1 MITIIEGPDGAG
13 KTTLVQDLRYR
24 WINTVGHHQGPYVHD
39 VIGETLTSISSA
51 MCLAS
56 HVVCDRLHLGE
67 RIYGPVFRGKD
78 MLGDLGQ
85 DILEESLLKVL
96 GGVVQIICL
105 PPYESH
111 VKPAWLARE
120 QVEMLDSTEQ
130 LERIYQLYK
139 TQKSALP
146 TIVYDWTRQTVDGL
160 LDELVLIRSPGREAL
175 SVFYS

>member
-13 KTTLVQDLRYR
+13 KTTLLEALRYR
-24 WINTVGHHQGPYVHD
+24 WLDTIGHHQGPYRHD
-39 VIGETLTSISSA
+39 VIGETLAAVSSA
-51 MCLAS
+51 LSLSS

-67 RIYGPVFRGKD
+67 RIYGPVFRSHD

-85 DILEESLLKVL
+85 EVLERALLEVM

-120 QVEMLDSTEQ
+120 QVEMLDSTDQ
-130 LERIYQLYK
+130 LERVYELYE
-139 TQKSALP
+139 TQKSTLP
-146 TIVYDWTRQTVDGL
+146 TVRYDWTKQTIDGL
-160 LDELVLIRSPGREAL
+160 LDELVLVRSSAKETLDAIRR
-175 SVFYS
+175 

>member
-1 MITIIEGPDGAG
+1 
-13 KTTLVQDLRYR
+13 
-24 WINTVGHHQGPYVHD
+24 
-39 VIGETLTSISSA
+39 
-51 MCLAS
+51 
-56 HVVCDRLHLGE
+56 
-67 RIYGPVFRGKD
+67 